1 MCNNIIEKQYKTEE
15 EFLANY
21 DANKY
26 EKPSVTVDML
36 IFTINKT
43 KSENYRALSN
53 KSLQILMVKRKDY
66 PYKDK
71 WAIPGGFAKIDENIK
86 DSALRELKEETNLD
100 NVYMEQLYTWGDVG
114 RDPRTRVVSVSYMAL
129 ANKEELDVKA
139 GDDAAEANWFDVSY
153 TLDNVTNEDG
163 IEKKD
168 YILQLKNDEVTLQAT
183 IRENK
188 TINHNIIDIKYE
200 IINNGDIAFD
210 HAKII
215 AYALYRLKTKVEWSD
230 IAFHLMPDE
239 FTIGDLQDTYSL
251 ILGKELIAP
260 NFRRKMKPMLI
271 DIGKE
276 SEDIAGHRPA
286 KLFKFNPNW
295 KEEGGIF

>member
-1 MCNNIIEKQYKTEE
+1 MEKQYETEE

-43 KSENYRALSN
+43 KNKNYRALSN
-53 KSLQILMVKRKDY
+53 KSLQILMVKRKDH
-66 PYKDK
+66 PYKGK
-71 WAIPGGFAKIDENIK
+71 WAVPGGFSKIDENIK
-86 DSALRELKEETNLD
+86 DSALRELKEETNLE
-100 NVYMEQLYTWGDVG
+100 NVYMEQLYTWGDVE
-114 RDPRTRVVSVSYMAL
+114 RDPRTRVISVSYMAL

-139 GDDAAEANWFDVSY
+139 GDDAAEVEWFDVSY
-153 TLDNVTNEDG
+153 TLDKTETVDG
-163 IEKKD
+163 VEKKD
-168 YILQLKNDEVTLQAT
+168 YILTLKKEDTELSAVV
-183 IRENK
+183 RENK

-200 IINNGDIAFD
+200 IIDNGDIAFD

-260 NFRRKMKPMLI
+260 NFRRKIKPMLI
-271 DIGKE
+271 AIDKE
-276 SEDIAGHRPA
+276 SKDIAGHRPA

-295 KEEGGIF
+295 KEERSAF